1 MLLVFRTKV
10 IQREA
15 TFGKILESDICR
27 YEDLHDKI
35 ENTQNKLQR
44 LRYEKQKRERELQQ

>member
-15 TFGKILESDICR
+15 TSGKILESDICR
-27 YEDLHDKI
+27 YEDLRDKI